1 LRKESDLV
9 FNRYKNSAYFVDS
22 QIKKIVEK
30 INNSGK
36 MENTIIVILGDHGE
50 EFNEYGRFAHSYS
63 LKNVQTSTPFIM
75 HVPGIN
81 NIDYNI
87 TSHADIM
94 PTIID
99 YIDISIPYQEILS
112 GKSLLDYNTN
122 LDYAIIQECQIK
134 ERPKNFLIADKEWK
148 MEFYLSGGKIESGL
162 LETINDESISQDS
175 ANVFNSIKQK
185 LLKKAEK
192 NLGHYSIQD

>member
-1 LRKESDLV
+1 
-9 FNRYKNSAYFVDS
+9 
-22 QIKKIVEK
+22 
-30 INNSGK
+30 
-36 MENTIIVILGDHGE
+36 
-50 EFNEYGRFAHSYS
+50 
-63 LKNVQTSTPFIM
+63 
-75 HVPGIN
+75 
-81 NIDYNI
+81 
-87 TSHADIM
+87 M

-148 MEFYLSGGKIESGL
+148 MEFYLSNGKIESGL
-162 LETINDESISQDS
+162 LETINDETISQDS

>member
-1 LRKESDLV
+1 
-9 FNRYKNSAYFVDS
+9 
-22 QIKKIVEK
+22 
-30 INNSGK
+30 
-36 MENTIIVILGDHGE
+36 
-50 EFNEYGRFAHSYS
+50 
-63 LKNVQTSTPFIM
+63 M

-175 ANVFNSIKQK
+175 ANIFNSIKQK

-192 NLGHYSIQD
+192 NLRHYSIQD